1 MIPFRKTLT
10 LLLVALTYLVS
21 TNLYAADTNKP
32 APPEVIDRIVAVVNS
47 DVITL
52 SDLTDRT
59 NLIAKQLQ
67 KQNIHH
73 KLSYYFIFLNILSI
87 RISSVTP
94 FLDFH
99 INVAFPTIYS
109 SGKGPQ

>member
-1 MIPFRKTLT
+1 MFKMLQHFFQLRFIMFSLLQSNIQMTYSIRTSRKKN
-10 LLLVALTYLVS
+10 Y
-21 TNLYAADTNKP
+21 K
-32 APPEVIDRIVAVVNS
+32 
-47 DVITL
+47 
-52 SDLTDRT
+52 
-59 NLIAKQLQ
+59 

-87 RISSVTP
+87 HISSVTL